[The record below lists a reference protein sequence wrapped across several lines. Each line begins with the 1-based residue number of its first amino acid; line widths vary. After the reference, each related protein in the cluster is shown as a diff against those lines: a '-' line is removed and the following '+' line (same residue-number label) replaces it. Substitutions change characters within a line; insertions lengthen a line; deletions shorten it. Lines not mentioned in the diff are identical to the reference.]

1 MADRDAGRF
10 IGTAIGPV
18 LWGTTYGVF
27 VGTLPTDHPILISAL
42 RALPAGLL
50 MLLLVRRLPPLRI
63 LFPVTVLAL
72 TNIGL
77 FFALLLISAARLPG
91 GITAT
96 LAACQPLLV
105 ALLTWPLLGRRP
117 GMDQIGL
124 ALLGMVGVGLLVL
137 KGGLAFDLIGVLAG
151 IGAALSMALGIVL
164 MERWRNLAPPVQMTA
179 WQLLIGGILILPFA
193 LLVEGLPVRWDMRN
207 TLGLGYLV
215 LFATALGY
223 WLWVGGVQRLGSRV
237 SVLAFLSPVVAL
249 SLGIGVMEETL
260 NAQQALGV
268 VLVFLSIG
276 LSVGK
281 RA

>member
-137 KGGLAFDLIGVLAG
+137 KGGLAFDLIGLAFGLQLGVAGQLADAFLDLAADVLG
-151 IGAALSMALGIVL
+151 GAFDTVVVRHG
-164 MERWRNLAPPVQMTA
+164 E
-179 WQLLIGGILILPFA
+179 
-193 LLVEGLPVRWDMRN
+193 LPVFRIAGTGGPSGKQPFFSSEVPKRRPRRDDR
-207 TLGLGYLV
+207 
-215 LFATALGY
+215 ATSA
-223 WLWVGGVQRLGSRV
+223 QRPSC
-237 SVLAFLSPVVAL
+237 AP
-249 SLGIGVMEETL
+249 
-260 NAQQALGV
+260 
-268 VLVFLSIG
+268 
-276 LSVGK
+276 
-281 RA
+281 RAAG